1 MEHEDDVLTMPN
13 LDPILSVV
21 DETMTVDLPGS
32 KIAPKE
38 PEPDHRLAELELQI
52 SRLQCEELRGV
63 ILTGVV
69 LNMKSAHLRKRVI
82 ECVHKHLLNKHRVLE
97 YLVAQRIL
105 PLSAVKEDLR
115 LLQVDKQFVLDQ
127 IDSVLNSVPQ
137 RTAK

>member
-1 MEHEDDVLTMPN
+1 MAHEDDVLTMPD
-13 LDPILSVV
+13 LDPILSAV
-21 DETMTVDLPGS
+21 DETITVDVPGS
-32 KIAPKE
+32 KPPVKPEQDPK
-38 PEPDHRLAELELQI
+38 LADLELQI

-97 YLVAQRIL
+97 YLVAQRIV

-127 IDSVLNSVPQ
+127 IDLVLSSVH
-137 RTAK
+137 RAK

>member
-1 MEHEDDVLTMPN
+1 MPD

-21 DETMTVDLPGS
+21 DETITVDVPGS
-32 KIAPKE
+32 KPPAKQEQDPKLS
-38 PEPDHRLAELELQI
+38 DLELQI

-97 YLVAQRIL
+97 YLVAQRIV

-127 IDSVLNSVPQ
+127 IDLVLSSVH
-137 RTAK
+137 RAK

>member
-1 MEHEDDVLTMPN
+1 MAHEDDVLTMPD

-21 DETMTVDLPGS
+21 DETITVDVPGS
-32 KIAPKE
+32 KPPAKQEQDPNLS
-38 PEPDHRLAELELQI
+38 DLELQI

-97 YLVAQRIL
+97 
-105 PLSAVKEDLR
+105 
-115 LLQVDKQFVLDQ
+115 
-127 IDSVLNSVPQ
+127 
-137 RTAK
+137 